1 MACSAAVTLTGHVGA
16 VGFDR
21 MPEPGKPVLA
31 TGAITPCDFA
41 RSSATPALLGL
52 LRDRPDTDVTRG
64 VAVVAV
70 GIIEA
75 VAVCDGQF
83 TPVLRCAEFPR
94 TIVLELTEK
103 MRKQALDNLCRW
115 VAVGGRLYSVDANR
129 FRLEVHS
136 LEAVRRSD
144 RAERR

>member
-1 MACSAAVTLTGHVGA
+1 MTCRVEA
-16 VGFDR
+16 VGIER

-31 TGAITPCDFA
+31 AGAMRLCDSA
-41 RSSATPALLGL
+41 ESSATPVLREL
-52 LRDRPDTDVTRG
+52 LRDRPDTDVMLG

-94 TIVLELTEK
+94 KIVLELAEK
-103 MRKQALDNLCRW
+103 MWKQASDNLCRW
-115 VAVGGRLYSVDANR
+115 VAVDGRLYSVDANSY
-129 FRLEVHS
+129 RLEAHR
-136 LEAVRRSD
+136 LRAVQPIDGAQRC
-144 RAERR
+144 